1 MVHEK
6 ELAYPG
12 HVVLHN
18 SQAHTPAP
26 TRGPRVVA
34 VPGGACCTS
43 WPNPSVRSHRAF
55 CFSDQAA
62 TTRHCRERI
71 RSRKCIKSRPPQI
84 LRFPSATKAGASLPR
99 ENSQP
104 NRQNPGRHRSPTPS
118 HPSSNPHPSR
128 RPQPADP
135 ITHGRTLLVAGCARL
150 SKAAA
155 AARRPL
161 PTQHTICPAPSPP
174 PL

>member
-104 NRQNPGRHRSPTPS
+104 NRQNQGRHKSPS

-128 RPQPADP
+128 RLQPADP

-150 SKAAA
+150 SKQSSCRAPPTPHATHDLPRAA
-155 AARRPL
+155 
-161 PTQHTICPAPSPP
+161 P